1 MHYYPVHPDTETPA
15 HMNILRFFTFTL
27 LTFQLLLTTEAAA
40 FDPGSHTPQTIAFV
54 RKGNIWIARLDG
66 SGQRQLTTSGQDTH
80 PALSPS
86 GKEVAF
92 CRRTEKEIYPDTGFG
107 QLFMVETKGGTPRKV
122 RFEGV
127 LAAEDPA
134 FSPDG
139 KSLLFVGLSEL
150 RRAGK
155 KGELQAFATMSITI
169 GEIRTGKCRP
179 VMQRKN
185 AMLDAGYI
193 YSNPAFSPNGKS
205 ILWQESGSDVSGGF
219 AIIDLNGKRLF
230 RYPLKGSDSTPYWRP
245 ALSPEGHR
253 ILCYSPATTEAA
265 EDTIHLINR
274 RTQRRSPVTSGTNP
288 VFIRNGSAIL
298 FERWENRWS
307 SDASSNL
314 WILDIEP
321 GAAPKQILTNGS
333 EPAAALPGNERS
345 QIVSTERNF
354 SP

>member
-1 MHYYPVHPDTETPA
+1 MKSNPLIAIVILALQLVFSTEP
-15 HMNILRFFTFTL
+15 
-27 LTFQLLLTTEAAA
+27 AAA
-40 FDPGSHTPQTIAFV
+40 PSGSNAGEIVAFV

-66 SGQRQLTTSGQDTH
+66 SGQRQLTGSGRDTH
-80 PALSPS
+80 PALSPD

-92 CRRTEKEIYPDTGFG
+92 CRRTETEIYPDTGFG

-169 GEIRTGKCRP
+169 GESRTGKCRP
-179 VMQRKN
+179 VVQRKN
-185 AMLDAGYI
+185 SMLDAGYI
-193 YSNPAFSPNGKS
+193 YSNPAFSPDGKS

-230 RYPLKGSDSTPYWRP
+230 RYPLKGSDFTPYWRP
-245 ALSPEGHR
+245 ALSSDGHR

-265 EDTIHLINR
+265 VDTIHLINR
-274 RTQRRSPVTSGTNP
+274 RTQRKILVTSGTNP

-298 FERWENRWS
+298 FERGENRWS
-307 SDASSNL
+307 SNASSNL
-314 WILDIEP
+314 WLLALQP
-321 GAAPKQILTNGS
+321 GAVAKQIITDAS
-333 EPAAALPGNERS
+333 EPAAALPGNEHVNR
-345 QIVSTERNF
+345 IAE
-354 SP
+354 